1 MKKKPRGSKKS
12 NVNLKT
18 KHESMDS
25 YKYDEKGSSL
35 LKSEVDDGKPSR
47 ADTELKRLKT
57 GDVWRNHNKT
67 VGQMSSNKRR
77 YK

>member
-1 MKKKPRGSKKS
+1 MKKKPRGSKKAK
-12 NVNLKT
+12 VDLKT
-18 KHESMDS
+18 RHDSMDS
-25 YKYDEKGSSL
+25 YKYDQKGSHL
-35 LKSEVDDGKPSR
+35 LKADVDDGKPSR

-57 GDVWRNHNKT
+57 GDVWRSHNQT